1 MSRGGLIDLL
11 REVAA
16 YGGDDLRTDI
26 INFRTTVP
34 TTGAITQP
42 TAEKLR
48 GDYDH
53 YIIEMRASM
62 TGAGNTDNVTNADAK
77 YDDVDEIRFNF
88 RESGTGQNMYSTDI
102 ELALLVDSISG
113 APIPL
118 SFGRVGYKIRAGAD
132 LSITVTRRAT
142 TITTQRVVNVA
153 LIVALVPE
161 GFHTRKRKLLD

>member
-1 MSRGGLIDLL
+1 MARGGVINLL

-26 INFRTTVP
+26 INFRTSVP
-34 TTGAITQP
+34 ASGAITQP

-53 YIIEMRASM
+53 YVTEIRASM

-77 YDDVDEIRFNF
+77 YDDIDEIRVNF
-88 RESGTGQNMYSTDI
+88 RESGTGQNMFSTDI

-113 APIPL
+113 RPVPL
-118 SFGRVGYKIRAGAD
+118 SFEPGGYKIRAGAD

-142 TITTQRVVNVA
+142 TLTTARVVNVA
-153 LIVALVPE
+153 LVCVLVPE
-161 GFHTRKRKLLD
+161 GFHARKLKLLD